1 MGEVSRVTCSKDRTR
16 YTRAIPAG
24 HVATDWSNTCHSWC
38 TWSGT
43 VWRSWS
49 QAGTPSACYRGWNP
63 ETEAGLSA
71 EIEDEVVDV
80 LVEIE
85 VDGPCSNG
93 EIEVGLLFALEEREV
108 A

>member
-1 MGEVSRVTCSKDRTR
+1 M
-16 YTRAIPAG
+16 
-24 HVATDWSNTCHSWC
+24 
-38 TWSGT
+38 
-43 VWRSWS
+43 
-49 QAGTPSACYRGWNP
+49 ACYRGWNP